1 MISVFGSANMDL
13 VAYVTK
19 APKRGETVT
28 GRAFATIPGGK
39 GANQATAAARATSTP
54 PPPTPAA
61 DARPGTSTPG
71 PDAQPG
77 TSAPGIA
84 AGPGTLTPR
93 APGVAFIGAVGDDAF
108 GPVMRQALESAGVD
122 VSRLRTVPGPSGIAH
137 IVVDD
142 QGGNSIIVVPGANG
156 TVTGVSE
163 ADLAVISRSDALL
176 LQLELPM
183 DAVVAAARAAGVPV
197 ILTPAPVQD
206 LPRELLDAVD
216 LIVPNEHEA
225 AAITGLADPEEAL
238 EALLEL
244 VPEVVITLGER
255 GALYG
260 SRSPGRPGTPSGG
273 RSGVRRGER
282 LRVPAV
288 PVKAV
293 DTTAAGDTFVGALAV
308 ARAEGRP
315 IGEALRFATTA
326 AALSVQ
332 REGASTSMPTRPEID
347 AALRRPPA

>member
-13 VAYVTK
+13 VAYTPVV
-19 APKRGETVT
+19 PKRGETVT
-28 GRAFATIPGGK
+28 GRAFAAVPGGK
-39 GANQATAAARATSTP
+39 GANQAVAAARAG
-54 PPPTPAA
+54 A
-61 DARPGTSTPG
+61 D
-71 PDAQPG
+71 
-77 TSAPGIA
+77 
-84 AGPGTLTPR
+84 
-93 APGVAFIGAVGDDAF
+93 VAFMGAVGDDAF
-108 GPVMRQALESAGVD
+108 GPVVRETLGSAGVD
-122 VSRLRTVPGPSGIAH
+122 VSRLRVVPGSSGVAH

-142 QGGNSIIVVPGANG
+142 DGGNSIIVVPGANG
-156 TVTGVSE
+156 AVTAPSAE
-163 ADLAVISRSDALL
+163 DLAVIARSDALL

-183 DAVVAAARAAGVPV
+183 EAVVFAARQARVPV
-197 ILTPAPVQD
+197 VLTPAPARE

-225 AAITGLADPEEAL
+225 EALTGLADPREAL

-244 VPEVVITLGER
+244 VPEAVITLGAE

-260 SRSPGRPGTPSGG
+260 SRAGG
-273 RSGVRRGER
+273 R

-288 PVKAV
+288 PVRAV

-315 IGEALRFATTA
+315 QEEALRFAAAA

-332 REGASTSMPTRPEID
+332 REGASTSMPGRAEID
-347 AALRRPPA
+347 AALR

>member
-13 VAYVTK
+13 VAYTAVV
-19 APKRGETVT
+19 PGRGETVT
-28 GRAFATIPGGK
+28 GHAFRTIPGGK
-39 GANQATAAARATSTP
+39 GANQAVAAARAG
-54 PPPTPAA
+54 AA
-61 DARPGTSTPG
+61 TCF
-71 PDAQPG
+71 
-77 TSAPGIA
+77 
-84 AGPGTLTPR
+84 
-93 APGVAFIGAVGDDAF
+93 VGAVGDDAF
-108 GPVMRQALESAGVD
+108 GPVMRDTLAGAGVD
-122 VSRLRTVPGPSGIAH
+122 VSRLRVVPGSSGIAH

-142 QGGNSIIVVPGANG
+142 DGGNSIIVIPGANG
-156 TVTGVSE
+156 TITAPSDE
-163 ADLAVISRSDALL
+163 DLAVIDRSDALL

-183 DAVVAAARAAGVPV
+183 EAVVAAARRARVPV
-197 ILTPAPVQD
+197 VLTPAPVQD

-238 EALLEL
+238 KALLDL
-244 VPEVVITLGER
+244 VPEAVITLGAE

-260 SRSPGRPGTPSGG
+260 ARTGRP
-273 RSGVRRGER
+273 

-288 PVKAV
+288 PVRAV

-315 IGEALRFATTA
+315 QEQALRFAATA

-332 REGASTSMPTRPEID
+332 RPGASTSMPTRPEIE
-347 AALRRPPA
+347 AALA